1 MVMDSAHVFSD
12 GYSTVWTVD
21 QGRDSADL
29 FLANHIRS
37 GDLLVTQDYALAA
50 LALGKGASA
59 LSPNGMAYTGDNIDR
74 LLFERHIGQKQR
86 RAGKRSGTVKKR
98 THQEDEA
105 FRQAMCRMLEEE
117 PPKSAFGRAER
128 ETGVFRERH
137 KKPKPEKKSGFGF
150 QTIHLSR

>member
-1 MVMDSAHVFSD
+1 MQIWVDADACPVKTILVEEAKKRNMEVHMVMDTAHVFSD

-50 LALGKGASA
+50 LALGKGARA

-98 THQEDEA
+98 TPQEDEA
-105 FRQAMCRMLEEE
+105 FRKAMCRMLEEE
-117 PPKSAFGRAER
+117 PPKSAF
-128 ETGVFRERH
+128 
-137 KKPKPEKKSGFGF
+137 
-150 QTIHLSR
+150 